1 MSVMPRPIEW
11 GSAEIHGPVHD
22 YRERLIL
29 HLLKRHLQGRRVLDA
44 GCGTGS
50 LVCKLLD
57 LGLDAWGVD
66 GSFLGL
72 RFLTSKAQTLDTAA
86 QADVGRIPFSSA
98 AFDAIVCGEVLE
110 HLQDDALAVRGFF
123 RLLKDDGICVI
134 TVPAHPELWSCADDL
149 AGHQRRY
156 TRASLRELF
165 ESNGFRVLSFHSWG
179 FPLIRFYQR
188 FFFRGYVR
196 RTQTASTGTGLAARS
211 IAWNWGIAF
220 VSWLF
225 SFDNLFLW
233 SDWGVGYLVVAQKIA
248 G

>member
-1 MSVMPRPIEW
+1 MGITPRPIEW
-11 GSAEIHGPVHD
+11 GSSEIRGPVHD

-29 HLLKRHLQGRRVLDA
+29 HSLKRHLQGHRVLDA

-66 GSFLGL
+66 GSFPGL
-72 RFLTSKAQTLDTAA
+72 RLLTSKAQTLDTAA

-110 HLQDDALAVRGFF
+110 HLQDDALTVRGFC

-156 TRASLRELF
+156 TRESLMELF
-165 ESNGFRVLSFHSWG
+165 ESNGFRVLSFNSWG
-179 FPLIRFYQR
+179 FPLIRLYQR
-188 FFFRGYVR
+188 FFFRKYVQ
-196 RTQTASTGTGLAARS
+196 RTQTAPNGAAFAARS
-211 IAWNWGIAF
+211 KVWNWGIAF

-225 SFDNLFLW
+225 AFDNLFLGT
-233 SDWGVGYLVVAQKIA
+233 DWGVGYLVVAQKVV